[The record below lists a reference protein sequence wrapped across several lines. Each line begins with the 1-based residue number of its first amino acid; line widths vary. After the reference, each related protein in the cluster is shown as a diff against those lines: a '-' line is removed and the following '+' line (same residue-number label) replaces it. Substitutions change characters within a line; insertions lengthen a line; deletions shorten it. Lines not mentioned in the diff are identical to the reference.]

1 MFAVDDGVDYG
12 IDLCMANCGMGP
24 FLLALCALCSDC
36 DWWKW
41 SFWSCVLCVGGLG
54 WWEWPFWPC
63 MLCVG
68 VLVWWEWSSLFV
80 IVCSVWVAVGED
92 CVFGTPLPPPPLA
105 AWLAV
110 CRPCPVLGPREQ
122 YRPIAVQGE
131 WRGSAGLGP
140 TPLFSGDDGHSFG
153 PFLILV
159 SKLHCPKVPKLHC
172 PKVPKLHCPKVPLIQ
187 L

>member
-1 MFAVDDGVDYG
+1 M
-12 IDLCMANCGMGP
+12 
-24 FLLALCALCSDC
+24 LCA
-36 DWWKW
+36 
-41 SFWSCVLCVGGLG
+41 VTVTGGSGLSGLVFFVWVALG
-54 WWEWPFWPC
+54 GGSGLSVWPC

-92 CVFGTPLPPPPLA
+92 CVFGTPLPPPLA

-172 PKVPKLHCPKVPLIQ
+172 PKVPLIQ